1 MDFCICVGCKQLR
14 LILLKPG
21 EFQEQTIRAEGEQ
34 AITVLFDRKL
44 SNLI

>member
-1 MDFCICVGCKQLR
+1 MDFSICLGRKQLR

-21 EFQEQTIRAEGEQ
+21 EFQEQTIRADGKQ
-34 AITVLFDRKL
+34 AITALFDRKL